1 MQEPFN
7 VNRAA
12 LAAGRVCLAHP
23 ELIEQRRLRVA
34 EAREILCERLR
45 SAGLEPLPSQANF
58 VLVDTGVDDAALAQA
73 VAEEG
78 LLVRAG
84 GEYGL
89 DGYIR
94 ITVGPAPLMERVAEA
109 LGSAVLDLTQ

>member
-23 ELIEQRRLRVA
+23 ELIEQRRLSVV
-34 EAREILCERLR
+34 EAREILCDRLR
-45 SAGLEPLPSQANF
+45 TAGLEPLTSHANF
-58 VLVDTGVDDAALAQA
+58 VLVHTGGDDAALADA

-89 DGYIR
+89 DGYVR
-94 ITVGPAPLMERVAEA
+94 ITVGPAPLMEQVAEA
-109 LGSAVLDLTQ
+109 VGRAVLHLAR